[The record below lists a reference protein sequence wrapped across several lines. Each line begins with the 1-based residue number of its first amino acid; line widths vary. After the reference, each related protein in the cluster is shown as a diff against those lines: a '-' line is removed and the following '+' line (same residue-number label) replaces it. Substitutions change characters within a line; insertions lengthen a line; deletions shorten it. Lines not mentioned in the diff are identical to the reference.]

1 MNDEREQPLRLKV
14 VEGPDAGREFGLD
27 RSAVIGRSARSAD
40 LVLHDPEVS
49 RRHASLHLG
58 EQGLRIEDLQ
68 STNGT
73 FVNDEGVTGHRQVHP
88 GDRLKIGTTVLEV
101 EVAAGLEPEQVTPVE
116 GAAEEEPTAVDV
128 EADEAAAEP
137 TAEEEPTAVE
147 VTEEPEE
154 AEPEEPEPEPE
165 EPEPEVEP
173 EVAEA
178 EPEEPEPEPEEA
190 EVEPEP
196 EEAEPAA
203 EEAVEA
209 ESGETAEPEEAPE
222 PEEEPAAEEPEPAR
236 ESEAPPAGVMEAI
249 SAAEIAKDLHARVVE
264 SFEPVL
270 HAWSNRD
277 SDEMRPYVSDAYLDR
292 TIDSLEELEN
302 DFQFNSIE
310 ELDLK
315 DVAVRRP
322 SGDEGEAVEAY
333 LAFLA
338 RDWIEDLRTGEVIDG
353 DSSEVRAFLERWTF
367 VREGRRGWVIDRVES
382 VWTGSLDEAASQA
395 WPGLPPA
402 TTANRCRCRSA
413 CRSLIPAVR
422 TCPPR
427 GICSRRLRQCAA
439 FLPAR
444 GHCQCRCLCRGRH

>member
-1 MNDEREQPLRLKV
+1 MTDEREQPLRLKV

-27 RSAVIGRSARSAD
+27 RSAVIGRSARGAD

-58 EQGLRIEDLQ
+58 EQGLKIEDLQ

-73 FVNDEGVTGHRQVHP
+73 FVNDERVTGHRPVHP

-101 EVAAGLEPEQVTPVE
+101 EVAAELEPEQVTPVE
-116 GAAEEEPTAVDV
+116 GAAEEEAAAVEV
-128 EADEAAAEP
+128 EADEAVAEP
-137 TAEEEPTAVE
+137 TAEDEPTALE
-147 VTEEPEE
+147 VTEQPAEEEVEPEEPE
-154 AEPEEPEPEPE
+154 AEPEESEEPEPD

-178 EPEEPEPEPEEA
+178 DAEAEPEEPEPEEA

-222 PEEEPAAEEPEPAR
+222 PEEEPAAEEPEPPR

-264 SFEPVL
+264 SFGPVL

-277 SDEMRPYVSDAYLDR
+277 SDEMRAYVSDAYLDR
-292 TIDSLEELEN
+292 TLDALEELEN

-382 VWTGSLDEAASQA
+382 VWTGSLDDAASQA

-402 TTANRCRCRSA
+402 TY
-413 CRSLIPAVR
+413 
-422 TCPPR
+422 
-427 GICSRRLRQCAA
+427 SRRRRPSTWRRWDGERWVTDRPETAA
-439 FLPAR
+439 APT
-444 GHCQCRCLCRGRH
+444 G

>member
-1 MNDEREQPLRLKV
+1 MTDEREQPLRLKV

-27 RSAVIGRSARSAD
+27 RSAVIGRSARGAD

-58 EQGLRIEDLQ
+58 EQGLKIEDLQ

-73 FVNDEGVTGHRQVHP
+73 FVNDERVTGHRPVHP

-101 EVAAGLEPEQVTPVE
+101 EVAAELEPEQVTPVE
-116 GAAEEEPTAVDV
+116 GAAEEAAAVEV
-128 EADEAAAEP
+128 EADEAVAEP
-137 TAEEEPTAVE
+137 TAEDEPTALE
-147 VTEEPEE
+147 VTEQPAEEEVEPEEPE
-154 AEPEEPEPEPE
+154 AEPEESEEPEPD

-178 EPEEPEPEPEEA
+178 DAEAEPEEPEPEEA

-222 PEEEPAAEEPEPAR
+222 PEEEPAAEEPEPPR
-236 ESEAPPAGVMEAI
+236 ESEAPPAGVME
-249 SAAEIAKDLHARVVE
+249 
-264 SFEPVL
+264 SFGPVL

-277 SDEMRPYVSDAYLDR
+277 ADEMRPYVSDAYLDR
-292 TIDSLEELEN
+292 TLDALEELEN

-382 VWTGSLDEAASQA
+382 VWTGSLDDAASQA

-402 TTANRCRCRSA
+402 TY
-413 CRSLIPAVR
+413 
-422 TCPPR
+422 
-427 GICSRRLRQCAA
+427 SRRRRPSTWRRWDGERWVTDRPETAA
-439 FLPAR
+439 APT
-444 GHCQCRCLCRGRH
+444 G